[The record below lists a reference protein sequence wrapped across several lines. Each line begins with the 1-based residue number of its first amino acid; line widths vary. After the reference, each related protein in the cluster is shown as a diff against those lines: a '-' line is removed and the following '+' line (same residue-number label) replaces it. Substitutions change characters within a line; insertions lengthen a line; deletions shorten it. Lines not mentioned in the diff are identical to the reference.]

1 MSSSDESVT
10 EIEASPPKKIKWYT
24 QQFNAQWLKD
34 PAFKDWLE
42 QDIDDSSH
50 SYCKCCKVTL
60 KNANKSM
67 LLRHKDTERH
77 KRNYESAKSTFKI
90 SQFFSKKSSTEDHQI
105 AKSELLFAG
114 YFAEHHIPF
123 AHADH
128 LLALCKRAFPDS
140 QIASKLSTKQT
151 KISYVMQD
159 GIAFHEKLEVA
170 NMCRRNKF
178 SIMIDESTD
187 ISVTQVL
194 AVVVRYFDPN
204 KHNVVDT
211 LLDTVAVENGTAQG
225 LFQAVK
231 CLLKEKN
238 IPFENIVGFGSDNC
252 SSMMGEKSGFKKL
265 LKDDI
270 PSVFV
275 MGCICHSMALCASH
289 AVKVLP
295 SYLEAFLK
303 DVTSYFSR
311 SSKRRRDFLAIQQ
324 AVGIVPHKMMKLAQT
339 RWLSREKVIA
349 TIIEQYDAL
358 IPYFQKE
365 SNVDKVDGARKILET
380 LTNCGTKHM
389 LLFLQYILQKVNAL
403 NIEFQSE
410 HFRLHVLHA
419 MVTTEYKSILSCF
432 IKDEVIR
439 LRKLSLIDP
448 QDVRNQK
455 STNDVYLG
463 GQALAHLINQPF
475 QDENGTK
482 RFKTDCGFSMNYLT
496 R

>member
-24 QQFNAQWLKD
+24 QQFNVQWLKD

-50 SYCKCCKVTL
+50 SYCKCCKVIL

-67 LLRHKDTERH
+67 LLRHKNTERH

-114 YFAEHHIPF
+114 YFAEHRIPF

-128 LLALCKRAFPDS
+128 LLALRKRAFPDS
-140 QIASKLSTKQT
+140 QIASKLSMKQT

-170 NMCRRNKF
+170 NMCRRNNF

-231 CLLKEKN
+231 CLLKRK
-238 IPFENIVGFGSDNC
+238 IS
-252 SSMMGEKSGFKKL
+252 L
-265 LKDDI
+265 LKILLDLAVI
-270 PSVFV
+270 TVF
-275 MGCICHSMALCASH
+275 L
-289 AVKVLP
+289 
-295 SYLEAFLK
+295 
-303 DVTSYFSR
+303 
-311 SSKRRRDFLAIQQ
+311 
-324 AVGIVPHKMMKLAQT
+324 
-339 RWLSREKVIA
+339 
-349 TIIEQYDAL
+349 
-358 IPYFQKE
+358 
-365 SNVDKVDGARKILET
+365 
-380 LTNCGTKHM
+380 
-389 LLFLQYILQKVNAL
+389 
-403 NIEFQSE
+403 
-410 HFRLHVLHA
+410 
-419 MVTTEYKSILSCF
+419 
-432 IKDEVIR
+432 
-439 LRKLSLIDP
+439 
-448 QDVRNQK
+448 
-455 STNDVYLG
+455 
-463 GQALAHLINQPF
+463 
-475 QDENGTK
+475 
-482 RFKTDCGFSMNYLT
+482 
-496 R
+496 